1 MQAKQFACSP
11 SSLPNS
17 LWAVEDLPTN
27 NFPDGKFSQA
37 ASHDFCL
44 CYAKQKYRCDLRVLT
59 QAKQF
64 ACSPSSLPNSLWAVE
79 DSNLRPFARQANA
92 LPTELTARIEF
103 LDTTLKKEKSKD
115 FLPSR
120 FPSSEQVVRSCEIQK
135 TDNNKDHFVCGDGHP
150 YIFTEKTRK
159 TEIEARN
166 NAH

>member
-1 MQAKQFACSP
+1 MCAKILSTLDPDSATNTRFARLVYRLRLSSP
-11 SSLPNS
+11 PPAAQTKRRQMLRISAKC

-37 ASHDFCL
+37 APRDFCL

-120 FPSSEQVVRSCEIQK
+120 FPSSEQVVRNREI
-135 TDNNKDHFVCGDGHP
+135 
-150 YIFTEKTRK
+150 
-159 TEIEARN
+159 
-166 NAH
+166 